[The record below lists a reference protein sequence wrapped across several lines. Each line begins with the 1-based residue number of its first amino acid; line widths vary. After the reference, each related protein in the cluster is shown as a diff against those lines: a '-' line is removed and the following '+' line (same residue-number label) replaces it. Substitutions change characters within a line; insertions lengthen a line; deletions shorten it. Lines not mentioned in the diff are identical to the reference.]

1 MAVTSERV
9 AVGTSATALHTANTS
24 QLRLTLNAAAAVDLG
39 DSTVTTGNGYELAAT
54 TPLTVEVDAGDVL
67 FAVHG
72 TGTTV
77 QVLST

>member
-9 AVGTSATALHTANTS
+9 AVGTSATALNTASTAA
-24 QLRLTLNAAAAVDLG
+24 QRLVLNAEAAVDLG
-39 DSTVTTGNGYELAAT
+39 DSAVASGSGYELAAT
-54 TPLTVEVDAGDVL
+54 TPLTVEIDAGDVL

-77 QVLST
+77 HVLRT